1 MGGSVPR
8 CWAFSRQTNLAHVAT
23 TPRSATTEPLVTQGF
38 RRIAGRQL
46 RRLRRGLV
54 RLNREAVLETLRSF
68 GPFNAPTLMV
78 HSSLSDCGHIVDGS
92 APVIDELRVWIGEC
106 NFVLHTYTYCY
117 TYACGKD

>member
-8 CWAFSRQTNLAHVAT
+8 YWAFSRQTTLAHGAT

-54 RLNREAVLETLRSF
+54 RLNHEAVLETLRSF

-78 HSSLSDCGHIVDGS
+78 HSSLSACGYIVDGS
-92 APVIDELRVWIGEC
+92 AAVIDALRQWIADRDTAC
-106 NFVLHTYTYCY
+106 RRHTSGHPQPH
-117 TYACGKD
+117 A